1 MNREVRRTITTLLL
15 YFTLAGEPYG
25 VPDVPEP
32 IPTVLLDP
40 TAGIKRYFYR
50 FGEDGFIVWPPSVY
64 FAAAR
69 N

>member
-1 MNREVRRTITTLLL
+1 MNREVRRTITTLLI
-15 YFTLAGEPYG
+15 YFTLAGEPYA

-40 TAGIKRYFYR
+40 TAGLKRYAYWL
-50 FGEDGFIVWPPSVY
+50 GDDGFILWPPSVY
-64 FAAAR
+64 YVAAR